1 MTPFEPNTYQIQL
14 GKLRGVAKS
23 RVLPKKLGP
32 DGKDIFACPMAR
44 CPLWVSAFRLTDVRK
59 VPSALRGNAS
69 WACDGC
75 IAGWVRDMKLWAP
88 GRIVSEA
95 VLAEAF
101 GAPAD
106 VIANLNEGLL
116 RRRSRNPQ
124 IDSKFKALEE

>member
-1 MTPFEPNTYQIQL
+1 MTPFEPNTYQKQL
-14 GKLRGVAKS
+14 KKARGVAKIHA
-23 RVLPKKLGP
+23 LPRKLGR
-32 DGKDIFACPMAR
+32 DGKDIFACPMQR

-59 VPSALRGNAS
+59 VPSAVTGGAS

-75 IAGWVRDMKLWAP
+75 IAGWVRDMVLWAP
-88 GRIVSEA
+88 GRIISEA

-106 VIANLNEGLL
+106 VLANLEEALA